1 MSSSTA
7 QREAAMKTRSVNG
20 NIRARTGFFVLPI
33 RRVVY
38 GALAI
43 VATTTLVV
51 ATASADA
58 PARDVEDG
66 SVPGDVDLRLTFE
79 PSLALGAVDEPESAS
94 GWVIEG
100 GPILHLAGI
109 EGEALVAGVTADLD
123 LSFSDIFNNFDVISF
138 SGRVEAW
145 KDERWGIFFD
155 GLFLQLDGDFN
166 TPGPLV
172 TKLHVDMTQ
181 VQLDFGLGLRLL
193 DVPLHEPF
201 SMDATGL
208 RLRID
213 LLGGLRYQYLKE
225 EITPSP
231 LPTLGG
237 SADWIEPFIG
247 GRAVL
252 QLDDTWSLFVRGDAG
267 GFGIGSASDLTWNF
281 LCGVEYQLNHKMSLK
296 AGYQI
301 QGFDYSNGSGP
312 SEFGGD
318 WETPGLLLSMNMR
331 F

>member
-1 MSSSTA
+1 
-7 QREAAMKTRSVNG
+7 MKTRSVNG
-20 NIRARTGFFVLPI
+20 NMQARTGFFVLPI

-38 GALAI
+38 GALAM

-66 SVPGDVDLRLTFE
+66 SVRGDVDLRLTFE
-79 PSLALGAVDEPESAS
+79 PSLALGAVDETESAS

-100 GPILHLAGI
+100 GPYLNLVGI

-123 LSFSDIFNNFDVISF
+123 LSFGDIFDNFDLIAM

-155 GLFLQLDGDFN
+155 GFFLQLDGDFN
-166 TPGPLV
+166 TPGPMV
-172 TKLHVDMTQ
+172 TMLHVDLTQ
-181 VQLDFGLGLRLL
+181 VQLDLGLGMRLL
-193 DVPLHEPF
+193 DEPLHEP
-201 SMDATGL
+201 SSIDATGL

-237 SADWIEPFIG
+237 SADWLEPFIG
-247 GRAVL
+247 GRVEL
-252 QLDDTWSLFVRGDAG
+252 QFDDTWSVFVRGDAG
-267 GFGIGSASDLTWNF
+267 GFGIGSASDLTWN
-281 LCGVEYQLNHKMSLK
+281 LLTGVEYQLNHKMSLK
-296 AGYQI
+296 VGYKV

-318 WETPGLLLSMNMR
+318 WETGGLLLSMSMR

>member
-1 MSSSTA
+1 M
-7 QREAAMKTRSVNG
+7 QTRAGVFLS
-20 NIRARTGFFVLPI
+20 PI
-33 RRVVY
+33 QRVVF
-38 GALAI
+38 GTMAV
-43 VATTTLVV
+43 VAATTLVV

-66 SVPGDVDLRLTFE
+66 SVPGDVDLRLTLQ

-94 GWVIEG
+94 GWVIKG
-100 GPILHLAGI
+100 GPYLNLVGI

-123 LSFSDIFNNFDVISF
+123 LSFGDIFDNFDLIAM

-155 GLFLQLDGDFN
+155 GFFLQLDGDFN

-172 TKLHVDMTQ
+172 TRLHVDLTQ
-181 VQLDFGLGLRLL
+181 VQLDLGLGMRLL

-201 SMDATGL
+201 SSDATGL

-237 SADWIEPFIG
+237 SADWMEPFIG

-252 QLDDTWSLFVRGDAG
+252 QLDDTWSVFIRGDAG
-267 GFGIGSASDLTWNF
+267 GFGIGSASDLTWNV
-281 LCGVEYQLNHKMSLK
+281 LVGVEYQLNHKMSLK
-296 AGYQI
+296 VGYKV

-318 WETPGLLLSMNMR
+318 WETQGLLLSMSMR

>member
-1 MSSSTA
+1 MQT
-7 QREAAMKTRSVNG
+7 
-20 NIRARTGFFVLPI
+20 RTGIFLSPI

-38 GALAI
+38 GAGAV
-43 VATTTLVV
+43 VAATTLVV
-51 ATASADA
+51 APASADA

-94 GWVIEG
+94 GWVIKG
-100 GPILHLAGI
+100 GPILHLAGL
-109 EGEALVAGVTADLD
+109 EGDATVAGVTAKLD
-123 LSFSDIFNNFDVISF
+123 LSFSDIFDNFDVISF

-166 TPGPLV
+166 TPGPLL
-172 TKLHVDMTQ
+172 TMLHVDITQ
-181 VQLDFGLGLRLL
+181 VQLDLGLGLRLL
-193 DVPLHEPF
+193 DEP
-201 SMDATGL
+201 GL
-208 RLRID
+208 QID

-247 GRAVL
+247 GRVEL
-252 QLDDTWSLFVRGDAG
+252 QFDDTWSIFVRGDAG

-281 LCGVEYQLNHKMSLK
+281 LCGVEYQLNHKTSLL